1 MFIDPYIELL
11 SREYEPRFVK
21 QKPKEL
27 EYMRKKCKS
36 CIEFS
41 NRYKMSYCI
50 GKANSQACKH
60 YIKRKK

>member
-1 MFIDPYIELL
+1 MFIDPYIVAL
-11 SREYEPRFVK
+11 SSGYEPRFVK
-21 QKPKEL
+21 QKPKDH

-41 NRYKMSYCI
+41 KTYKMSYCT

-60 YIKRKK
+60 YSKRKK